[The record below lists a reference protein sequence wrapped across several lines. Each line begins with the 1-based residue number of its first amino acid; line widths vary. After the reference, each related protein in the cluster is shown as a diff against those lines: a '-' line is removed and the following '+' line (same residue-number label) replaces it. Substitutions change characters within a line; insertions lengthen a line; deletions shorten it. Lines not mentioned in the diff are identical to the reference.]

1 MLRKMCDE
9 PPRTDDA
16 QMRDILALTNELAI
30 KYGKLRGGE
39 QAGRAQTLVAW
50 MKSLASSFDE
60 LEQSVHCA
68 IHFAE
73 RVQHDYMEEMGPE
86 ERTDFRR
93 HLYFYKN
100 AFIRVFSVLD
110 KLGSFM
116 NDIFGLHAERVK
128 ERYSYFTVLRCM
140 REARAEPELLRRL
153 DETRNKYREPVRD
166 LRLMRNHEVHAINTE
181 LLDEDGRLR
190 LRPRDPR
197 TPIEDL
203 RRNVAMLQAGYAM
216 AGESLHAVLQ
226 YCDKRA

>member
-9 PPRTDDA
+9 PPRIDDA
-16 QMRDILALTNELAI
+16 QLRSILALAEQLAV

-39 QAGRAQTLVAW
+39 QANRAQTLVAW

-68 IHFAE
+68 IRFAE
-73 RVQHDYMEEMGPE
+73 GIRHEFVEDMGPE
-86 ERTDFRR
+86 ERVDFRR

-128 ERYSYFTVLRCM
+128 ERFSYYTVLRCM

-153 DETRNKYREPVRD
+153 DEIRNKYREPVQE

-197 TPIEDL
+197 QPIEDL
-203 RRNVAMLQAGYAM
+203 RSNVATLQAGYAM

-226 YCDKRA
+226 YCNKRA

>member
-9 PPRTDDA
+9 PPRIDDA
-16 QMRDILALTNELAI
+16 QLRSIFALTDELAA
-30 KYGKLRGGE
+30 KYGKLRDGDRTK
-39 QAGRAQTLVAW
+39 RAQTLVAW

-73 RVQHDYMEEMGPE
+73 GIRHEFVEEMGPE
-86 ERTDFRR
+86 ERADFRR

-100 AFIRVFSVLD
+100 GFIRVFSVLD

-116 NDIFGLHAERVK
+116 NDIFGLHAERIK

-140 REARAEPELLRRL
+140 REARAEPELLKKL
-153 DETRNKYREPVRD
+153 DETRNKYREPVQD

-197 TPIEDL
+197 QPIEDL

-216 AGESLHAVLQ
+216 AGESLLAVLQ
-226 YCDKRA
+226 YCKKRA